1 MCVCCVFVLCVYMF
15 EKGGGGL
22 DFTHGMLLGY
32 STHKRPANSGNAH
45 TRVLFGVKLLFD
57 LIIC

>member
-1 MCVCCVFVLCVYMF
+1 MCVCVVYLCCVYICL
-15 EKGGGGL
+15 KRGGL